1 MSAPFGSAPIVCA
14 MAETFHNLRGGVHP
28 LFWPILWLNL
38 VLFYARN
45 AEASAWFIIETSGS
59 GAVRIREVYPDPEAT
74 WQDEIWAAVDRVRPK
89 GNGRLIMPCTDE
101 ICRFIK
107 CDPVID
113 PARRTFR
120 LSTRSAIQ
128 RFDSS

>member
-1 MSAPFGSAPIVCA
+1 

-45 AEASAWFIIETSGS
+45 AETSAWFIIETSWS
-59 GAVRIREVYPDPEAT
+59 GAVRICEVYPDPEAT

-89 GNGRLIMPCTDE
+89 GNGRLILPRPQRIGEFTQDQSMDALAVVGRLGRCPT
-101 ICRFIK
+101 
-107 CDPVID
+107 P
-113 PARRTFR
+113 PA
-120 LSTRSAIQ
+120 LQ
-128 RFDSS
+128 DSS

>member
-1 MSAPFGSAPIVCA
+1 

-45 AEASAWFIIETSGS
+45 AETSAWFIIETSWS
-59 GAVRIREVYPDPEAT
+59 GAVRICEVYPDPEAT

-89 GNGRLIMPCTDE
+89 GNGRLIMPPSQQIVRTA
-101 ICRFIK
+101 K
-107 CDPVID
+107 
-113 PARRTFR
+113 PAGKLPLALLSILGGAVRTA
-120 LSTRSAIQ
+120 LPLV
-128 RFDSS
+128 FDSS